1 MMKDNCDKKTY
12 NFDLLNWQWPS
23 GGNSKNSKGIN
34 TYRCIDKQCGGR
46 KLRWICT
53 GECTHQ
59 NNACCSMSDP
69 SIPGNKVVLCYLK
82 TVHTCD
88 QNTEP
93 SQSTEVTNVT
103 RESKSWNCQHWRK

>member
-1 MMKDNCDKKTY
+1 
-12 NFDLLNWQWPS
+12 
-23 GGNSKNSKGIN
+23 
-34 TYRCIDKQCGGR
+34 
-46 KLRWICT
+46 
-53 GECTHQ
+53 
-59 NNACCSMSDP
+59 MSDP

-82 TVHTCD
+82 TVHTYD